1 MARAPSPLNLPSI
14 TSDVARDLKEWT
26 YRVREVLE
34 ALQRQLTSL
43 EGKVADLEQGG
54 WDSVTQGAVATP
66 SVPTGFHLAAEGSTF
81 RLSWDAANYNGH
93 SHTEVW
99 GGTSNRAGG
108 ATRLGTTVGTSYS
121 HAAPA
126 GSYWCFWVKHVNI
139 RNQAGPF
146 NQENGTC
153 LSL

>member
-1 MARAPSPLNLPSI
+1 MSTSIATLPSI
-14 TSDVARDLKEWT
+14 TSDVPRDLKEWT
-26 YRVREVLE
+26 HRVREVLE
-34 ALQRQLTSL
+34 ALQRQVTSL
-43 EGKVADLEQGG
+43 ESQVKELEQGG

-66 SVPTGFHLAAEGSTF
+66 SAPTGFHLAAEGSTF

-99 GGTSNRAGG
+99 GGTSNLSRG
-108 ATRLGTTVGTSYS
+108 AVRLGTTVGTSYS
-121 HAAPA
+121 HAATA
-126 GSYWCFWVKHVNI
+126 GAYWCFWVKHVNI
-139 RNQAGPF
+139 RSQAGPF

>member
-1 MARAPSPLNLPSI
+1 MSTSIATLPSI
-14 TSDVARDLKEWT
+14 TSDVPRDLKEWT
-26 YRVREVLE
+26 HRVREVLE
-34 ALQRQLTSL
+34 ALQRQVTSL
-43 EGKVADLEQGG
+43 ESQVKELEQGG

-66 SVPTGFHLAAEGSTF
+66 SAPTGFHLTAEGTTF
-81 RLSWDAANYNGH
+81 LLSWDAANYNGH

-108 ATRLGTTVGTSYS
+108 AVRLGTTVGTSYS

-126 GSYWCFWVKHVNI
+126 GSYCCFWVKHVNI